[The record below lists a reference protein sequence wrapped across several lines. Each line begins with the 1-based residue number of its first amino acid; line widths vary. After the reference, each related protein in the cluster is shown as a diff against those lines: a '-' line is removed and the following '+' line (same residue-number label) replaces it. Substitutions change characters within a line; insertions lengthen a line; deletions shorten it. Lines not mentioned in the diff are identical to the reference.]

1 MANVLIVG
9 AGISGLVAACYA
21 AKAGHQVK
29 VLSYGQGALTVA
41 GGIIDLYGYDLNGN
55 LVTDP
60 LEHIATLPKPHP
72 YALVGTKRVEEAIEA
87 FKELTAS
94 QNYIYVGDGHHNQK
108 VPTAIGS
115 FKPSCLIPPS
125 VESDAIFERPK
136 IVVVGFELLKDYY
149 PKLIAKNLQHFFGD
163 KKEVSI
169 KQVMLHWPSGRNYR
183 DVSALDIARELETDL
198 GRLNFVEQLK
208 GACGPDTALIIPPVL
223 GERPELSASIQK
235 DLEQR
240 LNTKLVEV
248 SSIPPSVTGL
258 RLDKLLRNACFS
270 LGVDIV
276 EKAQVIG
283 FTSQADEVANLEA
296 NKVPTAS
303 KVCRTLITGGFGH
316 THEYKADAVIV
327 ATGGFF
333 SSGLVTQMG
342 RMYEPIFGLEIKVP
356 EDQKDWSHQ
365 YLFCGKPQP
374 FASYGVA
381 VNENLQPVDPTGEV
395 VLSNVQFIG
404 RSLQGYD
411 FCFEKS
417 GNGVA
422 ITTAYHAV
430 KQLDEI
436 LAQTKALSDSLF
448 QEVVIYVTKD

>member
-1 MANVLIVG
+1 MAKVLIVG
-9 AGISGLVAACYA
+9 AGISGLLAACYA

-29 VLSYGQGALTVA
+29 VLTYGQGALTVA
-41 GGIIDLYGYDLNGN
+41 GGIIDLFGYDNEGKEI
-55 LVTDP
+55 TDP
-60 LEHIATLPKPHP
+60 LAHIAKLEKPHP
-72 YALVGTKRVEEAIEA
+72 YALLGAQRVEEALNA
-87 FKELTAS
+87 FKDLTKS
-94 QNYIYVGDGHHNQK
+94 QNYLYLGDGHHNQQ

-125 VESDAIFERPK
+125 IEASAVFDRPK
-136 IVVVGFELLKDYY
+136 ILVVGFEILKDYY
-149 PKLIAKNLQHFFGD
+149 PKLIAKNLSHYFGD
-163 KKEVSI
+163 T
-169 KQVMLHWPSGRNYR
+169 KQVSVKQLMLNWPTGRNYR
-183 DVSALDIARELETDL
+183 DVSALDLARDLETDI

-208 GACGPDTALIIPPVL
+208 GHVDAQTAVVIPPIL
-223 GERPELSASIQK
+223 GERPELAASIQQ
-235 DLEQR
+235 DLETR

-258 RLDKLLRNACFS
+258 RLDGLLRKACFE

-283 FTSQADEVANLEA
+283 FSTVADASSSLKGDEA
-296 NKVPTAS
+296 AKARTIC
-303 KVCRTLITGGFGH
+303 KTLITGGYGH
-316 THEYKADAVIV
+316 THEYAADAVIV

-333 SSGLVTQMG
+333 SNGLITAMG
-342 RMYEPIFGLEIKVP
+342 QMYEPIFNINIPVP

-381 VNENLQPVDPTGEV
+381 VNENLQPIDPTGEI
-395 VLSNVQFIG
+395 LFHNVQFIG
-404 RSLQGYD
+404 RSLRGYD

-422 ITTAYHAV
+422 VTTAYHAV

-436 LAQTKALSDSLF
+436 LAATKALTSSL
-448 QEVVIYVTKD
+448 Y